1 MFDTIYRARRRTGAR
16 SGRWRTS
23 GATIFFGINLLFI
36 LDVFSVVRSSYFLW
50 WLTSELLRLSLVIRI
65 RRVGVC
71 VHLSLF
77 GWLATFSS
85 GYLISN
91 FLISIHCEPNGLFG
105 PFVIARSR
113 VEIDIWPRH
122 GKSFH
127 VPKKHFHMRRDMTR
141 RRKIHN
147 IVFDRFINALT
158 MRWSG

>member
-1 MFDTIYRARRRTGAR
+1 MFDTIYRVRRRTGAR

-23 GATIFFGINLLFI
+23 GATIFFRNQFI
-36 LDVFSVVRSSYFLW
+36 IHLDVFAVVPSSYFLW
-50 WLTSELLRLSLVIRI
+50 WLTSELLRFSLVIRI
-65 RRVGVC
+65 WRVGVW

-85 GYLISN
+85 PSGYLISN
-91 FLISIHCEPNGLFG
+91 SSISIHCEPNGLFG

-127 VPKKHFHMRRDMTR
+127 VPKKHFHMRRATWQDAEKYTTSR
-141 RRKIHN
+141 LSFH
-147 IVFDRFINALT
+147 
-158 MRWSG
+158 